1 MGGLMKDANRIIRR
15 PLLTEK
21 TTLMTERENKV
32 VFEVDR
38 SANKIEIR
46 RAVETLFDVKVEGVR
61 TLTAHGKIKRMGM
74 HQGRRSDWKKAV
86 ITLRK
91 GDKIEFF
98 EGA

>member
-1 MGGLMKDANRIIRR
+1 MKDANRIIRR

-32 VFEVDR
+32 VFEVER

-46 RAVETLFDVKVEGVR
+46 RSVEALVDVKVGGVR

-74 HQGRRSDWKKAV
+74 HQGRRPDWKKAV
-86 ITLRK
+86 VTLRK